1 MAEKIFVLN
10 LPYFLNLS
18 TVLLRHENILG
29 YIGSDMTSRNSCTQ
43 LWLLTHYYPHG
54 SLFDHLNRNAL
65 SHNDMVLICL
75 SIANGL
81 VHLHTE
87 IFGTE
92 VSAKQTYFF
101 FNRF

>member
-1 MAEKIFVLN
+1 M
-10 LPYFLNLS
+10 
-18 TVLLRHENILG
+18 LLRHENILG
-29 YIGSDMTSRNSCTQ
+29 FIGSDMTSRNSCTQ

-65 SHNDMVLICL
+65 SHRDMILICL

-92 VSAKQTYFF
+92 VSQYKFTCEYYIFNQLTSSDVVANIYF
-101 FNRF
+101 

>member
-1 MAEKIFVLN
+1 MYIISFIFLII
-10 LPYFLNLS
+10 S

-29 YIGSDMTSRNSCTQ
+29 FIGSDMTSRNSCTQ

-65 SHNDMVLICL
+65 SHRDMILICL

-92 VSAKQTYFF
+92 V
-101 FNRF
+101 NLP

>member
-1 MAEKIFVLN
+1 MN
-10 LPYFLNLS
+10 LLTICS
-18 TVLLRHENILG
+18 TILLRHENILG
-29 YIGSDMTSRNSCTQ
+29 YIGSDMTSRNFCTQ
-43 LWLLTHYYPHG
+43 LWLLTHYYPNG

-87 IFGTE
+87 ILGTE
-92 VSAKQTYFF
+92 V
-101 FNRF
+101 R